1 MCLLFIGFVTTSSPS
16 IAAAVKIV
24 ALGASDTAGPFVSS
38 SETYPTQLQAALRSA
53 GYDVSVENAGRSGD
67 TTEYIR
73 RRATEATQGAQV
85 VILQP
90 GGNDQLGGRLQGGK
104 VLDPTQTAA
113 NIDAIVK
120 DLRGRGIQV
129 LMFQYASGV
138 GNDVASRYG
147 AVLLGGFFQDV
158 PPPAVS
164 GTRRDTPSSSTGS
177 CRKSRRRLIR
187 SCATRPCRT
196 EVLPR
201 LRDHAPDG

>member
-1 MCLLFIGFVTTSSPS
+1 MSRPTWLTCLLFIGFVTASSPS

-38 SETYPTQLQAALRSA
+38 SETYPAQLQAALRSA

-73 RRATEATQGAQV
+73 RRAAEATQGAQI

-129 LMFQYASGV
+129 LVFQYAGGV

-147 AVLLGGFFQDV
+147 AGFLGGFFQDV
-158 PPPAVS
+158 PPSAVS
-164 GTRRDTPSSSTGS
+164 GTHMKAEGYAIVVNRILPQVKAAVDQ
-177 CRKSRRRLIR
+177 
-187 SCATRPCRT
+187 
-196 EVLPR
+196 VLR
-201 LRDHAPDG
+201 H